1 MHRIYSSKNELTK
14 LKMYEKQKS
23 LRPNVKGESML
34 PRYHLDLRAAAPRA
48 SQQSGIGD
56 QTAGSAPAARKWLL
70 SAPDKDLHRMSSLY
84 GTADGKLVS
93 S

>member
-1 MHRIYSSKNELTK
+1 MKNKKASART
-14 LKMYEKQKS
+14 
-23 LRPNVKGESML
+23 VKGESML
-34 PRYHLDLRAAAPRA
+34 PRYHLDLNA
-48 SQQSGIGD
+48 QQRRVHLSNPVSGIRRPV
-56 QTAGSAPAARKWLL
+56 QLPAARKWLL

>member
-1 MHRIYSSKNELTK
+1 
-14 LKMYEKQKS
+14 MYEKQKS
-23 LRPNVKGESML
+23 LRPNVKGESIL
-34 PRYHLDLRAAAPRA
+34 PRYHLDLRAATPRA
-48 SQQSGIGD
+48 SQRSGIGD
-56 QTAGSAPAARKWLL
+56 QTAGSAPAARKWLF